1 MDSIPSR
8 KPSSH
13 SPKPNILLI
22 WICGVLAVS
31 FLAVWLLP
39 ILVDALTAPQ
49 MAADIV
55 DGPPHDWHLASNEVR
70 AALYG
75 FVIVLLA
82 VCVTICPGKFNFSPK
97 KIIQDLCFLTLIIMV
112 GYIFIHLLNY
122 DVTFDG
128 KMLSG
133 HPQSLFSKRLTV
145 ALSEVDFT
153 KSGIRRLEGLRIVML
168 DGRRI
173 VLPNE
178 RFHRKDQECIL
189 AALKS
194 YSRVAATNTLSIAAL
209 TTPVETSPL
218 PPKTEWRVARWT
230 LTLTGMLIALLCI
243 RAVIRRRMAVTSA
256 DSSETGK
263 DLFLRGLLQNNPSAV
278 RRALKIGADVNMEIP
293 VKDGFDTPLHF
304 AAHAGYDEV
313 CRVLLGGGANPKKPT
328 GRGHLPLHDSL
339 ANLKT
344 SVDRRR
350 EIARML
356 VDQGADA
363 NSLDWGRPALHF
375 ALDNSD
381 LVKELL
387 SLGADVNL
395 PNDYHP
401 IAEPRQGQNFEYRG
415 NALIFAL
422 KLGALND
429 VIKVLIAAGA
439 DPLAQNSEGETAWDY
454 ICGFPC
460 IPVQKMGLFE
470 RSKRSEILRACS
482 YSRSLLQPIV
492 EKAKFDIFVSSASG
506 DGWGEFFLGRL
517 EATGIKIWNSRLIN
531 KASSDARRL
540 LKLHIASAPCAVLF
554 LSANTD
560 PDEAAFFGEQFTAT
574 PERLLVVVKTGSTAL
589 LADHPEL
596 APFHHFVICEER
608 VEDLWVKLCQLT
620 GISGN
625 WVEGVFQDFRAVENT
640 RYDFFCSYRSSCTST
655 VRFLV
660 EQAIARGAKPWFAE
674 YEILVSGRRFFQE
687 LINVGIVSS
696 KRVIC
701 CTNSSYA
708 QSDYCRIEAMQ
719 VLRIPGKKAG
729 DILNLQMPDDDNE
742 MSNAMQKYG
751 CKAHALKENR
761 LEPAWGEIC
770 QFLHLPASTLPTN
783 RTVNPIELKADNRSF
798 QLVTDPEW
806 VIRDTHQG
814 INKLNTVVATFRR
827 QVGSICIDGNLTVGP
842 WTIELPANAE
852 MRDRDLFEAIIK
864 EANKYWN
871 QKQGKIYYTR
881 GVHVIHIP
889 ALCSETGALVAH
901 PAFTYL
907 DTGRDDYEG
916 RNVPIEK
923 CTWHRKYSIRV
934 APPYMPTKVEFCF
947 DFDFKGIAH
956 DDFKTFCRHA
966 YLMDDLVRGLRF
978 GGLQ

>member
-1 MDSIPSR
+1 MNSIPSR

-22 WICGVLAVS
+22 WICGVLTVS

-39 ILVDALTAPQ
+39 ILSDALTAPK

-55 DGPPHDWHLASNEVR
+55 EGQPLDWHLASNGMR
-70 AALYG
+70 AALYC
-75 FVIVLLA
+75 FVFVLLT
-82 VCVTICPGKFNFSPK
+82 VCVTISPGKFNFSRK
-97 KIIQDLCFLTLIIMV
+97 KVIQGLWFLTLIIIS
-112 GYIFIHLLNY
+112 GCILFHLLNY
-122 DVTFDG
+122 DVIFDG

-194 YSRVAATNTLSIAAL
+194 YSRVAATNTSSIAAV
-209 TTPVETSPL
+209 TTPVETRPL
-218 PPKTEWRVARWT
+218 TPKTEGRVARWT
-230 LTLTGMLIALLCI
+230 LTFAGMLIALLCI
-243 RAVIRRRMAVTSA
+243 RAVIRRKMTVTSA

-263 DLFLRGLLQNNPSAV
+263 DLFLRGLCQNNPSAV

-293 VKDGFDTPLHF
+293 VKDGFDTPIHF
-304 AAHAGYDEV
+304 AAFKGYNEV
-313 CRVLLGGGANPKKPT
+313 CRVLLGGGADPKKPT

-356 VDQGADA
+356 VDRGAGA

-387 SLGADVNL
+387 FLCADVNL
-395 PNDYHP
+395 PSEYHP
-401 IAEPRQGQNFEYRG
+401 LAGPRQGQNFEYRE
-415 NALIFAL
+415 NALRFAL

-454 ICGFPC
+454 ICEFPG
-460 IPVQKMGLFE
+460 IPVHKLSLFE
-470 RSKRSEILRACS
+470 KDKHQEILRACS
-482 YSRSLLQPIV
+482 YSRSLLQSIV

-531 KASSDARRL
+531 KASSDARKL

-596 APFHHFVICEER
+596 APFHHFEICEER

-640 RYDFFCSYRSSCTST
+640 RYDFFCSYRSSCAST

-660 EQAIARGAKPWFAE
+660 EQAIARGARPWFAE

-701 CTNSSYA
+701 CTNSSYS

-729 DILNLQMPDDDNE
+729 DILNLQMPDDANE
-742 MSNAMQKYG
+742 MSSAMQKYG
-751 CKAHALKENR
+751 CKAHAMQENQ
-761 LEPAWGEIC
+761 LESSWDEIC
-770 QFLHLPASTLPTN
+770 QFLHLPASALPTKKSA
-783 RTVNPIELKADNRSF
+783 NPFDLKVDNCSF
-798 QLVTDPEW
+798 QLFTDSEW
-806 VIRDTHQG
+806 LIRDTRPN
-814 INKLNTVVATFRR
+814 IKNLNAVVATFRR

-864 EANKYWN
+864 AFKYWN
-871 QKQGKIYYTR
+871 QKQGKIYYPR

-916 RNVPIEK
+916 RNVPVEK
-923 CTWHRKYSIRV
+923 WTWHRKYSIRV
-934 APPYMPTKVEFCF
+934 APPYMPTEVEFCF

-956 DDFKTFCRHA
+956 DDFKTFCRYA

-978 GGLQ
+978 